1 MNYRTQSFAGRTG
14 PVAMAVVIAIGLTT
28 PATGWAADTE
38 QAQTSWTEVG
48 EVASTQ
54 EGRTVDEF
62 SGGFKLQYQIGI
74 WHRLGSHWVAAEQ
87 DPWLLTIDLVGLV
100 WDREHATWG
109 LGGHLA
115 YDGDGMRVGLKGL
128 WRIPLGLSS
137 ASYLQISPGI
147 YVFADLENERYD
159 HSTTWQGPYGNYYS
173 SYGKLDLPAF
183 FCEAELGITDYFSL
197 LTALEVL
204 PFTWSTGS
212 SYGEPSSTV
221 SHTETLDWNWYVG
234 AKLGQAPG
242 IIATALLGV
251 GVAAFAAVLASS
263 GGIGFGY

>member
-14 PVAMAVVIAIGLTT
+14 LVAMAVVIAIGLTT
-28 PATGWAADTE
+28 PAIGWATDTE
-38 QAQTSWTEVG
+38 QAQTSWAEVG
-48 EVASTQ
+48 EAAPTQ
-54 EGRTVDEF
+54 ESRVVEKY
-62 SGGFKLQYQIGI
+62 SGGFKIQYQVGF
-74 WHRLGSHWVAAEQ
+74 WYRLGGYRDAAEQ
-87 DPWLLTIDLVGLV
+87 DPWLFTIDLVGLV

-115 YDGDGMRVGLKGL
+115 YDSDGMRVGLKGL

-137 ASYLQISPGI
+137 ASFLQISPGI
-147 YVFADLENERYD
+147 YVYATDENTRYD
-159 HSTTWQGPYGNYYS
+159 YSTTWQGPYGVYLS
-173 SYGKLDLPAF
+173 EGKLDLPAF

-204 PFTWSTGS
+204 PFTWSTRS
-212 SYGEPSSTV
+212 SYGEPSSAG

-242 IIATALLGV
+242 IIATVLLGV
-251 GVAAFAAVLASS
+251 GVAATAAVLASS